1 MNVDLNAYAQF
12 VDDVTS
18 QPSRNQDALDDVMMQ
33 QAGNFNVPRLLTAGF
48 GLSSETGEFNEI
60 VKKVMF
66 QGKPFS
72 TTTQLHLKKELGD
85 IQWYWIQA
93 CIALGFDPNQVIAE
107 NVLKLQNRYPGGKFD
122 VYLSEHRQTGDL

>member
-12 VDDVTS
+12 VDAVTS
-18 QPSRNQDALDDVMMQ
+18 QPSKNQDALDDVMMQ
-33 QAGNFNVPRLLTAGF
+33 QAGNFNVPRLLTAGI
-48 GLSSETGEFNEI
+48 GLSSETGEFNELL
-60 VKKVMF
+60 KKVLF

-72 TTTQLHLKKELGD
+72 PETQHHMLRELGD

-107 NVLKLQNRYPGGKFD
+107 NVVKLQNRYPGGAFD
-122 VYLSEHRQTGDL
+122 VYHSENRRPGDL